1 MAIGRSS
8 GRGIRANALIEGLGG
23 LGKEVVVG
31 DIHFVISK
39 GMDRKMAGGMGRV
52 RVHRLVEERRG
63 EGCVVRRQGRGR
75 RIYRHETVS
84 RYIAR
89 FEDLAEVPAR
99 VRTRRRRRIRVHSK
113 VRSGIGRTPSRSAC
127 HVEEK
132 GNGGREVHRRER

>member
-8 GRGIRANALIEGLGG
+8 GRGIRANALVEGLRG

-39 GMDRKMAGGMGRV
+39 GMDRNMAGGMGRV
-52 RVHRLVEERRG
+52 RIHGLVEERRG

-84 RYIAR
+84 RYVGG
-89 FEDLAEVPAR
+89 FEDLAEVPTR
-99 VRTRRRRRIRVHSK
+99 VRT
-113 VRSGIGRTPSRSAC
+113 GRWR
-127 HVEEK
+127 
-132 GNGGREVHRRER
+132 